1 MKRLLTIQDLSCV
14 GRCSLAVAIP
24 IISAAGIETV
34 ALPTALL
41 SMHTAFSE
49 PYIKPLDDA
58 LLPTAKA
65 WKAAGF
71 TFDCICTGY
80 LASKEQANT
89 VLDIVKM
96 FKSEGNLFIADPV
109 MADNG
114 ALYRGFDAG
123 HVEVMRSICSS
134 ADVILPNVTE
144 AALLAGEDYRSDCSE
159 DYLRSLLEKLTESGC
174 TAIITGVSL
183 EAGKTGVYGLNR
195 KAGGFF
201 AYQTTLLSE
210 SYHGTGDIFAAA
222 FSAAVTK
229 GQSVHEAS
237 VTACEFT
244 AACIRNTPISEDK
257 RFGVNLEETLPLI
270 TRLIQN
276 NDRV

>member
-24 IISAAGIETV
+24 VISAAGVETV

-41 SMHTAFSE
+41 SMHTAFSD
-49 PYIKPLDDA
+49 PFIKPLDDA
-58 LLPTAKA
+58 LLPVAKA
-65 WKAAGF
+65 WKANSF
-71 TFDCICTGY
+71 TFDCVYTGY
-80 LASKEQANT
+80 LASKQQAKT
-89 VLDIVKM
+89 VLEIAEM
-96 FKSEGNLFIADPV
+96 FKTEDNLFIVDPV

-114 ALYRGFDAG
+114 VLYRGFDSDF
-123 HVEVMRSICSS
+123 VDVMRGITAH
-134 ADVILPNVTE
+134 ADIILPNVTE
-144 AALLAGEDYRSDCSE
+144 AALLAGEEYKTEYTE
-159 DYLRSLLEKLTESGC
+159 DYLKKILEKLTESGC

-183 EAGKTGVYGLNR
+183 KEGSTGVYGLNR
-195 KAGGFF
+195 KAAGFF

-210 SYHGTGDIFAAA
+210 TYHGTGDIFASA

-244 AACIRNTPISEDK
+244 AACIRNTEKCEDK

-270 TRLIQN
+270 SKLIEN
-276 NDRV
+276 KTK